1 MIVATLVMTGRVVFV
16 GVHVVVGAGVVIAG
30 TDVVVGGSSSARLDV
45 RARQGDKS
53 GEGLSGFSDRS
64 WWWPLSLRCPENETS
79 CPKSQRLEIRIG

>member
-1 MIVATLVMTGRVVFV
+1 MTGRVVFV

-53 GEGLSGFSDRS
+53 GEDFPD
-64 WWWPLSLRCPENETS
+64 
-79 CPKSQRLEIRIG
+79 SQTGRGGGHCL